1 MITYG
6 PSTVSALLYDMCNS
20 SVKERVVGLYLK
32 VLGKFKLSF
41 LSFESSSLVPAWSS
55 EAVNALCEVQS
66 TTTST
71 FMLKGS

>member
-32 VLGKFKLSF
+32 VLGKD
-41 LSFESSSLVPAWSS
+41 P
-55 EAVNALCEVQS
+55 
-66 TTTST
+66 
-71 FMLKGS
+71 